1 MLDNRYLTKLAVKQ
15 QTTEVNI
22 RREYVQHLLLSY
34 LYQQP
39 AGENLFFKGG
49 TALRLVHQS
58 PRFSEDLDFDASVH
72 RRTVWEKA
80 VETVLV
86 SLAAEGAGVDIRE
99 SKLTSGGYLAIPV
112 FNLGGSEVAIKLEIS
127 FRKEEKLSG
136 EIFAVANDFIPVY
149 PIKALRSDQLAAGK
163 LHALLER
170 AKARDFYD
178 LYFLLR
184 GNLLTAFQKKQL
196 PEILQQLRRS
206 RLGFKQELKL
216 FLPKNQW
223 LLVKDFKAILE
234 REISQYG

>member
-86 SLAAEGAGVDIRE
+86 SLAAEGAGVDIRV
-99 SKLTSGGYLAIPV
+99 SSRLALCGKARY
-112 FNLGGSEVAIKLEIS
+112 NLVKTWMEDARPAAPIREPNPLAQNMLHLYGLELGFGIKL
-127 FRKEEKLSG
+127 F
-136 EIFAVANDFIPVY
+136 F
-149 PIKALRSDQLAAGK
+149 
-163 LHALLER
+163 
-170 AKARDFYD
+170 
-178 LYFLLR
+178 
-184 GNLLTAFQKKQL
+184 
-196 PEILQQLRRS
+196 
-206 RLGFKQELKL
+206 
-216 FLPKNQW
+216 
-223 LLVKDFKAILE
+223 
-234 REISQYG
+234 